1 MSFIGSYFEIILVI
15 LTIGSLVII
24 LTDSFL
30 KKKYIESNKGN
41 EDGYKQGW
49 ISEYSR
55 SLFPVFLI
63 VLIIRSFLF
72 EPFKIPSGSMLP
84 TLKIGDFIF
93 VSSHMVLSLQY
104 FGIIKLLKQVSPK
117 RRYNCL

>member
-41 EDGYKQGW
+41 ETVINKVGY
-49 ISEYSR
+49 
-55 SLFPVFLI
+55 LN
-63 VLIIRSFLF
+63 IRGHYF
-72 EPFKIPSGSMLP
+72 
-84 TLKIGDFIF
+84 
-93 VSSHMVLSLQY
+93 QY
-104 FGIIKLLKQVSPK
+104 F
-117 RRYNCL
+117 